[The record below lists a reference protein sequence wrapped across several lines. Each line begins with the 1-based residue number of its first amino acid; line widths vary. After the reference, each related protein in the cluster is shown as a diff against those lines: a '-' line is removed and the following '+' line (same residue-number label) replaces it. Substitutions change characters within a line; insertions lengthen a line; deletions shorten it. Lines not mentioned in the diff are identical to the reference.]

1 MIGTM
6 FGLVFEVTN
15 TKLLTFRELSG
26 SAGADWASHDII
38 GRKPMAQWT
47 GPKARKYSCTVV
59 LMAQYGVRPRATLEQ
74 LQRYAESGAVDWFV
88 VGGAPLTPNQ
98 MKLNSVSD
106 TWDVVLNRGEL
117 MQCTVK
123 LELEEYL

>member
-6 FGLVFEVTN
+6 FGLVFEVSAQ
-15 TKLLTFRELSG
+15 KILTFKELSG
-26 SAGADWASHDII
+26 TSGANWASHEII

-47 GPKARKYSCTVV
+47 GPKAQKYNMTVV
-59 LMAQYGVRPRATLEQ
+59 LTAQYGVRPRDTLEK
-74 LQRYAESGAVDWFV
+74 LKEYSENGMADWFII
-88 VGGAPLTPNQ
+88 GSKPLTPNR
-98 MKLNSVSD
+98 LRINSVSD

-117 MQCTVK
+117 TQCTVQ

>member
-1 MIGTM
+1 M
-6 FGLVFEVTN
+6 
-15 TKLLTFRELSG
+15 
-26 SAGADWASHDII
+26 
-38 GRKPMAQWT
+38 
-47 GPKARKYSCTVV
+47 
-59 LMAQYGVRPRATLEQ
+59 RPRATLEQ

>member
-6 FGLVFEVTN
+6 FGMVFEV
-15 TKLLTFRELSG
+15 KDDGILTFRDLSG

-47 GPKARKYSCTVV
+47 GPKARTYTVTIV
-59 LMAQYGVRPRATLEQ
+59 LMAKYGVRPRATLER

-88 VGGAPLTPNQ
+88 VGSAPLTPNQ
-98 MKLNSVSD
+98 MKINSVSD
-106 TWDVVLNRGEL
+106 SWDVVLNRGEL
-117 MQCTVK
+117 VQCTVE